1 MVQRLIVGDKD
12 IGNRS
17 PTRYCVVCGEHT
29 RERKPVCP
37 EHIFEEPYPKRLLD
51 IIEATEDEVERAGMR
66 GYKEIS
72 LDGLVIEEI
81 LAGLK
86 ANTELTWK
94 RLVKDHVS
102 YLNGASEA
110 ATNAYLIALKKS
122 GLVVTRRSTRRD
134 EIVSLSEK
142 GFQKVSA

>member
-12 IGNRS
+12 AGNRS
-17 PTRYCVVCGEHT
+17 PTRYCEVCGEHT

-51 IIEATEDEVERAGMR
+51 IIEGAEDEVKRAGLR

-72 LDGLVIEEI
+72 LDGLVVEEI

-86 ANTELTWK
+86 ANAEVTWK
-94 RLVKDHVS
+94 RLIKDHVP

-110 ATNAYLIALKKS
+110 ATNAYLIALKRS
-122 GLVVTRRSTRRD
+122 GLVATRLSKRRD

-142 GFQKVSA
+142 GYQKVSA